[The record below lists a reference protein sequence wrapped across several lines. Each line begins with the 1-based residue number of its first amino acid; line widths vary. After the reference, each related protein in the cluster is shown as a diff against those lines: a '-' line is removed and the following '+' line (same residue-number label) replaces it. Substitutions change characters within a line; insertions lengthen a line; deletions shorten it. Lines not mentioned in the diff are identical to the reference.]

1 MKDLSAKVR
10 ALIRENSELRGSTP
24 TEELLLLKKQ
34 KDELD
39 AMVDQLRRGESAR
52 EAILS
57 EENQYLR
64 DYINRRKEHGYRS
77 TNNKEEEDA

>member
-1 MKDLSAKVR
+1 MR

-24 TEELLLLKKQ
+24 TEDLLLLRRQ
-34 KDELD
+34 KEELE

-64 DYINRRKEHGYRS
+64 DYISRRKEDGYRS
-77 TNNKEEEDA
+77 TNSKPEGNENNQGE

>member
-1 MKDLSAKVR
+1 MR

-24 TEELLLLKKQ
+24 TEDLLLLRRQ
-34 KDELD
+34 KEELEV
-39 AMVDQLRRGESAR
+39 MVDQLRRGESAR

-64 DYINRRKEHGYRS
+64 DYISRRKEDGYRS
-77 TNNKEEEDA
+77 TTSKLEGNENNQGE